1 VEQFIVSGLATGA
14 IYALV
19 AVGFVVIHNVTG
31 IINFA
36 QGEFAMAGAFAA
48 VIFYEHGLP
57 LPLACLLA
65 AAVAAL
71 VGLVTWYAA
80 LRGAAR
86 SSPVLQIIITIGVSI
101 ALRGLALFVFG
112 SSPRALPAFSAG
124 EVHLGNAVVA
134 AQEIWILGIVVLLM
148 TLLWLLF
155 EKTRIGAALLAASI
169 NRDAARLMGIDPL
182 RMSAIAFALGAA
194 LAGIAGF
201 AIAPVTFATYDM
213 GLSLGLKGF
222 VAAVLG
228 GVVSIPG
235 AVIGGLS
242 LGILESLGTAYVPSG
257 WRDAIAFGILLLV
270 LFVRPQGVFGRT
282 TVRV

>member
-19 AVGFVVIHNVTG
+19 AVGFVVIYNVTG

-65 AAVAAL
+65 ALVASL

-124 EVHLGNAVVA
+124 EVHLGSAVVA
-134 AQEIWILGIVVLLM
+134 GQEIWILAIVLLM
-148 TLLWLLF
+148 TSLWLLF